1 MAVPIIHCI
10 YLSTMIPCFY
20 LPTVFTRRVYNCNTI
35 IIRYRSF
42 GRTRLQI
49 AIREQHT
56 RPYYRYMIYNITR
69 TRARDGVQPPRCDG
83 DLFIVYDDP
92 PGDGAAVMITAIVY
106 IIYIQYIHRRYY
118 IYIPTVSV
126 VTINPDSYYIPS
138 AGVTYTYQY
147 IITVIISLS
156 RFTSPIRIPYIY
168 I

>member
-118 IYIPTVSV
+118 IYIYLQCRWWPSILTHIIYRRRALPIPTN
-126 VTINPDSYYIPS
+126 I
-138 AGVTYTYQY
+138 
-147 IITVIISLS
+147 L
-156 RFTSPIRIPYIY
+156 
-168 I
+168 